1 MKKIKPL
8 LLIIIF
14 MLFISGISYL
24 ILRFSEDLLASRR
37 RVEEVEYFDASGD
50 KVAIIYNYGL
60 QAEKALY
67 REGKIYIPIV
77 WVRAILNDKFYW
89 SEEED
94 LLIYT
99 TPTDILYSDLS
110 SRGSDGKLYILK
122 EGEKA
127 YLSVDLIRT
136 YTDIYTEEYIQGEV
150 KRIFIG
156 DQWEDHIK
164 AEAEKEIKLRA
175 GDSKKTD
182 IVRELQKQEEV
193 LIASEEE
200 TGESIKEGWLKVK
213 TADGFF
219 GFVEKKHLREKDK
232 LIRISSFEQPIYS
245 NIRLE
250 EPIVLG
256 WHQVGTK
263 ESNKGL
269 GEIIKNSPGLNVISP
284 TWFSLSDNRGNYTSL
299 ANGEYVK
306 EAHANGLQVWVLID
320 NFSKEVNSEIL
331 FASTPARA
339 KLIENLIAD
348 VKKYDIDGI
357 NLDFESLKEEAASHY
372 IQFIREISTF
382 CRREGIVLSVDLPVP
397 APYNTFYGR
406 KKQAEV
412 ADYLIVMGYD
422 EHYAGG
428 EMGSVSSYPFVKQGI
443 EDSLKEIPKEK
454 LINAIPF
461 YTRLWTKTSSGLSS
475 KALGIRAATDWIE
488 ENSVELRWDE
498 ALGQYYGEF
507 EEADGKSH
515 LWMEEEK
522 SLGLKVDLIN
532 ENDLAGV
539 AIWKLGL
546 ETPQL
551 WKVIERVR

>member
-8 LLIIIF
+8 LLIILF
-14 MLFISGISYL
+14 MLLVSALSYVV
-24 ILRFSEDLLASRR
+24 LRFSEDLMASRHKI
-37 RVEEVEYFDASGD
+37 EEAEYFDAGGD
-50 KVAIIYNYGL
+50 KAAIIYNYGL

-67 REGKIYIPIV
+67 RDGKIYIPIV

-89 SEEED
+89 SEAED

-110 SRGSDGKLYILK
+110 SRGSDGKLYVIK
-122 EGEKA
+122 EGDKP
-127 YLSVDLIRT
+127 YLSIDLIRT
-136 YTDIYTEEYIQGEV
+136 YTDIYTEEYTYGDV

-156 DQWEDHIK
+156 DRWEDHVK
-164 AEAEKEIKLRA
+164 AEVEKDIKLRA

-182 IVRELQKQEEV
+182 IVRELEKQEEV
-193 LIASEEE
+193 LIASEKE
-200 TGESIKEGWLKVK
+200 TGESVREGWTKVR
-213 TADGFF
+213 TVDGFF
-219 GFVEKKHLREKDK
+219 GFVEKKHLKEKDK
-232 LIRISSFEQPIYS
+232 LIRISSFEQPVYS
-245 NIRLE
+245 SIRLE

-256 WHQVGTK
+256 WHQVGSK
-263 ESNKGL
+263 ENNQAL
-269 GEIIKNSPGLNVISP
+269 EEIIKASPKLNVISP
-284 TWFSLSDNRGNYTSL
+284 TWFSLSDNQGNYTSL
-299 ANGEYVK
+299 ADGEYVK
-306 EAHANGLQVWVLID
+306 KAHAKGIQVWALID

-339 KLIENLIAD
+339 RLIENLIAD
-348 VKKYDIDGI
+348 AKKYDIDGI
-357 NLDFESLKEEAASHY
+357 NLDFESLREEAGSHY

-382 CRREGIVLSVDLPVP
+382 CRKEGLVLSVDLPVP
-397 APYNTFYGR
+397 APYNGFYGR

-428 EMGSVSSYPFVKQGI
+428 EMGSVSSYDFVKNGI
-443 EDSLKEIPKEK
+443 ENSLKEIPKEK
-454 LINAIPF
+454 LIHAVPF
-461 YTRLWTKTSSGLSS
+461 YTRLWTKTSAGLSS
-475 KALGIRAATDWIE
+475 KALGIKAASDWIR
-488 ENSVELRWDE
+488 ENGVDMKWDE

-507 EEADGKSH
+507 EQADGKSY

-546 ETPQL
+546 EPPEL
-551 WKVIERVR
+551 WRVIEKVR

>member
-8 LLIIIF
+8 LLIIVF

-532 ENDLAGV
+532 KNDLAGV

>member
-8 LLIIIF
+8 LLIIVF